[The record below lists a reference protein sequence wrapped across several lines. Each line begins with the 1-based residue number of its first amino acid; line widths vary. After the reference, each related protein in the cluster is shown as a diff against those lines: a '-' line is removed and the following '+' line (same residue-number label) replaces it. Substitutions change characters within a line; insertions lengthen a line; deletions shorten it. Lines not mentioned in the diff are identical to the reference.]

1 MSKKDANYVQ
11 KATDSLLN
19 FETVKYFNAEDHE
32 QRRFSVS
39 LHQYKKANVTV
50 AKTLVTLNMSQA
62 FVIAAGLTT
71 TLMLAYYDITQ
82 GTMKIG
88 DFIVFNTYILQ
99 VYIPLGFLGT
109 FWRFIRQSWTDIELV
124 LDILDQNNNIVEDKN
139 PIKANIHSGEI
150 EF

>member
-1 MSKKDANYVQ
+1 
-11 KATDSLLN
+11 
-19 FETVKYFNAEDHE
+19 
-32 QRRFSVS
+32 
-39 LHQYKKANVTV
+39 
-50 AKTLVTLNMSQA
+50 MSQA